1 MQRESCSGGTQQGK
15 WRKFL
20 RVLEEE
26 IEFHKC
32 ISESISLILLI
43 MRYEDYS
50 QVQTWKKELIRK
62 IGLFGLRDLRKLAPI
77 GDLGYANGWYWNPSG
92 EKGFMYGEME
102 IAILNAF
109 REQGFKFDKG
119 YSSGYRGTDHH
130 SICTELG
137 LRYSVDSSD

>member
-1 MQRESCSGGTQQGK
+1 VNPAQVELSREMEKVFEG
-15 WRKFL
+15 L
-20 RVLEEE
+20 RGRDRVPQMYLG
-26 IEFHKC
+26 IYLPHSF
-32 ISESISLILLI
+32 I
-43 MRYEDYS
+43 MRYKDYS
-50 QVQTWKKELIRK
+50 QVQTWKKELVRK
-62 IGLFGLRDLRKLAPI
+62 IGLFGLSDLRKLAPI

-102 IAILNAF
+102 IAILKAF

-130 SICTELG
+130 STCTELG